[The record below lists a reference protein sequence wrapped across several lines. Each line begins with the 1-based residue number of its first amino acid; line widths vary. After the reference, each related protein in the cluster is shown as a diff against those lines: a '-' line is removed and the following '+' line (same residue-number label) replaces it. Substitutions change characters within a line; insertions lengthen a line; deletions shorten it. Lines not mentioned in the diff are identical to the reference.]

1 MKEHVKFWRK
11 KNNQLFA
18 YAFLL
23 GSIIVTSLFSGCTT
37 QKLFESGIS
46 EEGNDLVIG
55 LLMDTL
61 GFHPWMEA
69 YDIETM
75 SVNSNIFNSLVE
87 FDKDF
92 RITPSLAT
100 SWNNPDNLTWRFHLR
115 EGVTFH
121 NGYSFSAEDVKY
133 TIELIQN
140 DETSVLRD
148 LIASITNVTII
159 DNYTIDIRTDQPN
172 PILLNKLVDIFIVSK
187 QYQEETTDHWPI
199 GTGAFQLKEYSKD
212 DYILLERFDE
222 YWKGAPEVRRI
233 NFKIFHDYEIRKSA
247 FLNKTIDICGVHPDD
262 YAAFSSTPGIRLQT
276 ISSPTVFYLSFNF
289 RPTIIQDSQEV
300 VNPVAN
306 LSVRKA
312 IYHAINI
319 DNIIDTIFNGFDTPA
334 SQFVT
339 PLIFG
344 YNPEIQR
351 LPYNV
356 TQAQQLMKDAGYQDG
371 FEIEFDCTDDNE
383 TLELCEEFVNYLAD
397 INITLKLN
405 PVSVNE
411 YYNRIDSG
419 ESSFYMIG
427 WLASTADGGEIF
439 DYLLRTND
447 PENAV
452 GSYNSGG
459 YSNSEVDRVGEK
471 ISTLMDPEERL
482 QLMQEG
488 FALAMDD
495 VAWIPLLIPQEIFAT
510 QDYIDYT
517 PRGDLSYKV
526 EEIGFFT

>member
-1 MKEHVKFWRK
+1 MKEHVKYWRE
-11 KNNQLFA
+11 KNNQLLVKA
-18 YAFLL
+18 CLL
-23 GSIIVTSLFSGCTT
+23 IIILLTSLLSGCTT
-37 QKLFESGIS
+37 QKLFESGTS
-46 EEGNDLVIG
+46 EEGNDLFIG

-92 RITPSLAT
+92 RLTPSLAT

-121 NGYSFSAEDVKY
+121 NGYTFSAEDVKY
-133 TIELIQN
+133 TIELILN
-140 DETSVLRD
+140 DEGSVLRD
-148 LIASITNVTII
+148 LIASITNVTIV
-159 DNYTIDIRTDQPN
+159 DTYTVDIKTDQPN

-187 QYQEETTDHWPI
+187 EYQEETEEQWPI
-199 GTGAFQLKEYSKD
+199 GTGGYQLKEYNKD
-212 DYILLERFDE
+212 DYILLERFDD
-222 YWKGAPEVRRI
+222 YWKGAPEVRRV
-233 NFKIFHDYEIRKSA
+233 NFKVYNDYEIRKSA
-247 FLNKTIDICGVHPDD
+247 FLDKTIDICGVHPDD
-262 YAAFSSTPGIRLQT
+262 YDTFSTTPGIQLQT

-289 RPTIIQDSQEV
+289 RPTITINGTEV

-312 IYHAINI
+312 IYHAINV
-319 DNIIDTIFNGFDTPA
+319 DEIIDTLYKGFDAPA

-339 PLIFG
+339 PLVFG
-344 YNPEIQR
+344 YNPDIER
-351 LPYNV
+351 FDYDV
-356 TQAQQLMKDAGYQDG
+356 AQAQQLMTEAGYQDG

-383 TLELCEEFVNYLAD
+383 SLELTEEFVRYLAE
-397 INITLKLN
+397 INITVKLN
-405 PVSVNE
+405 PLSVGD
-411 YYNRIDSG
+411 YYYRIDSG

-459 YSNSEVDRVGEK
+459 YSNSEVDRIGEE
-471 ISTLMDPEERL
+471 ISTLMDPEQRL
-482 QLMQEG
+482 ALMQEG

-495 VAWIPLLIPQEIFAT
+495 VAWVPLFISQEIFAT

-526 EEIGFFT
+526 EEIGFLT